1 MAIRTGDIVKLEI
14 ETIAFGGAGI
24 GRAENLVVFVPF
36 TAKGDEAEVEI
47 REAKK
52 RYLRGR
58 LRKLIVPSP
67 DRVDPPCPYFRRCGG
82 CHYQHIEY
90 ATQVGMKRSQ
100 VIEAFERIGKFA
112 EPPVEPALPSPVPY
126 GYRGKAE
133 FHVERMRDGTYRVG
147 FMDVSGARL
156 VDIERCAIME
166 ESINE
171 QLAILRQPMHAPLR
185 VDRYVIWSLTGK
197 GEEKHVV
204 RIVKGRDIL
213 VPLEGFFQANTALTD
228 TLVDAVIE
236 FAGAGPDETMLDLY
250 CGSGLF
256 SLFLASACKKLVGIE
271 IDGEAVDCA
280 RLNMERLGIENAVF
294 HAGDVRDV
302 LERETREGR
311 AAADVVILD
320 PPRTGCERE
329 VLDLVIGLRPS
340 RIVYVSCDPGT
351 LARDARL
358 LVDSGWN
365 LVTVRPMDMFPQT
378 KHIETV
384 ALFRRQGPGDRVQG
398 AGEFEDS

>member
-1 MAIRTGDIVKLEI
+1 
-14 ETIAFGGAGI
+14 
-24 GRAENLVVFVPF
+24 
-36 TAKGDEAEVEI
+36 
-47 REAKK
+47 
-52 RYLRGR
+52 
-58 LRKLIVPSP
+58 
-67 DRVDPPCPYFRRCGG
+67 
-82 CHYQHIEY
+82 
-90 ATQVGMKRSQ
+90 
-100 VIEAFERIGKFA
+100 
-112 EPPVEPALPSPVPY
+112 
-126 GYRGKAE
+126 
-133 FHVERMRDGTYRVG
+133 
-147 FMDVSGARL
+147 
-156 VDIERCAIME
+156 
-166 ESINE
+166 
-171 QLAILRQPMHAPLR
+171 
-185 VDRYVIWSLTGK
+185 
-197 GEEKHVV
+197 
-204 RIVKGRDIL
+204 
-213 VPLEGFFQANTALTD
+213 
-228 TLVDAVIE
+228 
-236 FAGAGPDETMLDLY
+236 MLDLY